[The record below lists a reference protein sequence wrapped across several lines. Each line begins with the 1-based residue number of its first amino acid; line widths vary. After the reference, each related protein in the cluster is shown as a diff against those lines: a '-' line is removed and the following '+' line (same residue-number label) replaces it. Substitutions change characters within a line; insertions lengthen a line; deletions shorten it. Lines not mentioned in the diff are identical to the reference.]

1 MGNMESRLRHKCTD
15 CRSRAVVEGYKL
27 TRGGKSV
34 MWCQECL
41 HNYSQGKLRYAGEY
55 ASKLRDTNIEEYDK
69 VINSDL
75 FIEFLN
81 KENKKSATSWR
92 FHTKYK

>member
-1 MGNMESRLRHKCTD
+1 MITD
-15 CRSRAVVEGYKL
+15 TCSECRSRAVVQGYKL
-27 TRGGKSV
+27 WSIKHGLVGR
-34 MWCQECL
+34 WCQDCL
-41 HNYSQGKLRYAGEY
+41 TKYAERQIAFAPAYSPKLRQ
-55 ASKLRDTNIEEYDK
+55 TNIDEYNK

-92 FHTKYK
+92 FHTKYV